1 MGQITPD
8 EVPAFP
14 QYVIDYDEEAQTARL
29 DGVPIEPAAGVSLR
43 EAALTAAARK
53 ADTHGLDAVRVTIR
67 SNVGEEWK
75 MIVSV
80 HGETIDTTP
89 PPESKN
95 THKTRRRTATVLG
108 GVVLLMLVGGG
119 TAVAV
124 HLSTDTDQ
132 DQDTAP
138 PWETPG
144 ANAQVPVGLPDGF
157 TGPAAWSVDINDDTG
172 VTGLDDGRILT
183 ANSDGILSARHPE
196 TAEPT
201 WAGSGAPADL
211 SEIHESTWAGA
222 PVLASYSRGNL
233 NLWPI
238 EEVRPGDAVAPEQV
252 PVDHTAELLWEGDA
266 PLVSLGDF
274 VVLVPDEAGTLTEVT
289 IPAGSQP
296 VSAVEGEAVSIG
308 ADAIY
313 RTGLDGES
321 TVTEFTPPGG
331 VEGRPEMFWTIGT
344 EALVLAWSG
353 NGAADEPV
361 IAVMD
366 QDTGETIIKDRIE
379 RLPNESAEITYN
391 TGSQRAVIGALA
403 IRYDD
408 DPSLNEVPVLE
419 DPVLAGNTL
428 YGNTT
433 DGPAQVD
440 FGRSQ
445 DGAETYPTFT
455 DDDTAPLIVADDAAY
470 VVAPRLDETI
480 LYRAPADVDEAD
492 DAETSENGDDDS

>member
-14 QYVIDYDEEAQTARL
+14 QYVIHYDEETQTARL
-29 DGVPIEPAAGVSLR
+29 DGVPIEPAAGVSII
-43 EAALTAAARK
+43 EAAKLAAARK

-67 SNVGEEWK
+67 TDAGEEWK
-75 MIVSV
+75 MIVPV
-80 HGETIDTTP
+80 QGETIDTTP
-89 PPESKN
+89 PPESQN
-95 THKTRRRTATVLG
+95 ANKTRRRTITVLIGATVTVLAMG
-108 GVVLLMLVGGG
+108 GATALVMY
-119 TAVAV
+119 
-124 HLSTDTDQ
+124 LSTDTDQ
-132 DQDTAP
+132 DQNTAP
-138 PWETPG
+138 QWEIPG
-144 ANAQVPVGLPDGF
+144 VNEQVPVGLPDGF
-157 TGPAAWSVDINDDTG
+157 TGPSAWSVDINSDTA
-172 VTGLDDGRILT
+172 VTALDDGRILT
-183 ANSDGILSARHPE
+183 ANSDGILSARDPE

-201 WAGSGAPADL
+201 WAGSGAPGDL

-233 NLWPI
+233 NLWPV
-238 EEVRPGDAVAPEQV
+238 EEVTPGNAVAPEQV
-252 PVDHTAELLWEGDA
+252 PVDNTAELLWEGDA

-274 VVLVPDEAGTLTEVT
+274 VVLVPDDEGTLTEVT

-296 VSAVEGEAVSIG
+296 VSTVDGEAVSIG

-321 TVTEFTPPGG
+321 TTTEFTPPESVDGP
-331 VEGRPEMFWTIGT
+331 PETFWTIGT

-353 NGAADEPV
+353 DEPV
-361 IAVMD
+361 IAVLD
-366 QDTGETIIKDRIE
+366 QETGETIIKDRIE

-391 TGSQRAVIGALA
+391 TDSQRAVIGTLA
-403 IRYDD
+403 IRYAD
-408 DPSLNEVPVLE
+408 DPSLNEIPALE
-419 DPVLAGNTL
+419 DPVLTANTL

-440 FGRSQ
+440 LGRPQ

-480 LYRAPADVDEAD
+480 LYRAPAAPAEAD
-492 DAETSENGDDDS
+492 DADTSENGDDDS